1 MFRLADLVRT
11 MFVHT
16 VPPASHVGLHYD
28 VESNHD
34 AVVVEI
40 SGPFNPKDTI
50 MRHIYDVTES
60 QLLFHEQYQMKNRR

>member
-34 AVVVEI
+34 SVVVEI

-50 MRHIYDVTES
+50 MRHNTMS
-60 QLLFHEQYQMKNRR
+60 QKANCSFMNNIR

>member
-34 AVVVEI
+34 AVV
-40 SGPFNPKDTI
+40 GHLTPKIPLCATYT
-50 MRHIYDVTES
+50 MS
-60 QLLFHEQYQMKNRR
+60 QKANCSFMNNIR